1 MAPLLVPMLVVLV
14 LLAGCGGGGEG
25 PSRPGSRIGE
35 AGPKPGVPAVGTPG
49 MESGPASVWAAAV
62 VGGADALFA
71 TGVHEESGFG
81 ARRVRDTECSGLSCS
96 ASGSGEIGV
105 GNADGLASAG
115 VVGQTGGIDLVSDL
129 DAESWGG
136 WMRHGG
142 FGVLL
147 GREGMDSELREVRYG
162 LALGKLTEVAEGQ
175 DVRATWRGRMVG
187 VTEAGGFSEGRLR
200 GVAMLTYRS
209 IEALGDESE
218 TGDVVGRIDAAFT
231 EIANVSSGA
240 SFPDA
245 EFENV
250 PVSLLDVTRT
260 EVEAEDP
267 QAPDAEPEID
277 VTARMAFDAGVAGNR
292 IRGGFFGPDRAEV
305 AGVFEQNGILGAF
318 GASTGAAAAGP
329 GTQTRASRVRV
340 IDADTVDIDGVRWR
354 LHGID
359 APESRQTCR
368 AWGRTWNCGAAAT
381 AALMSRA
388 EGMSCEGSDTD
399 RYGRSIGVCSSG
411 GVDLNAW
418 LVANGLALA
427 YRRYAE
433 DYVDEEAEARA
444 ERRGVHSGAF
454 VAPWDWRSGD
464 RLGGEDSFASS
475 ASGSLNAGALA
486 DRLLRGDE
494 SGFRGQRL
502 ADSVFGLVDGAGA
515 VSFGAWSRTNPAAP
529 GGGVWTG
536 SVMGLEGADGLRI
549 EGAAEI
555 RIGDFARPE
564 LDVAFTGMR
573 AAGGAARADMRWTG
587 ISVAR
592 GAFEASGAT
601 GSIEGRFY
609 GRNHGEV
616 GGVFERNGI
625 VGAFG
630 AER

>member
-1 MAPLLVPMLVVLV
+1 M
-14 LLAGCGGGGEG
+14 
-25 PSRPGSRIGE
+25 
-35 AGPKPGVPAVGTPG
+35 
-49 MESGPASVWAAAV
+49 
-62 VGGADALFA
+62 
-71 TGVHEESGFG
+71 
-81 ARRVRDTECSGLSCS
+81 
-96 ASGSGEIGV
+96 
-105 GNADGLASAG
+105 
-115 VVGQTGGIDLVSDL
+115 
-129 DAESWGG
+129 
-136 WMRHGG
+136 
-142 FGVLL
+142 
-147 GREGMDSELREVRYG
+147 
-162 LALGKLTEVAEGQ
+162 
-175 DVRATWRGRMVG
+175 
-187 VTEAGGFSEGRLR
+187 
-200 GVAMLTYRS
+200 
-209 IEALGDESE
+209 
-218 TGDVVGRIDAAFT
+218 
-231 EIANVSSGA
+231 
-240 SFPDA
+240 
-245 EFENV
+245 

-318 GASTGAAAAGP
+318 GASTGAAATEQ

-340 IDADTVDIDGVRWR
+340 IDGDTVDIGGVRWR

-368 AWGRTWNCGAAAT
+368 AWGRTWDCGTAAT
-381 AALMSRA
+381 EALMSRA

-433 DYVDEEAEARA
+433 DYVDDEEEARA
-444 ERRGVHSGAF
+444 ERRGIHSGAF
-454 VAPWDWRSGD
+454 VAPWDWRGGD

-494 SGFRGQRL
+494 SGFRGRRL

-515 VSFGAWSRTNPAAP
+515 VSFGAWPRTNPAAT

-564 LDVAFTGMR
+564 LDVAFTGMT
-573 AAGGAARADMRWTG
+573 AAGGAARADMRWED
-587 ISVAR
+587 IALAR
-592 GAFEASGAT
+592 GAFEVSGAT

-609 GRNHGEV
+609 GGNHGEV